1 MRYETF
7 LSLLLLTTTTHWIF
21 LQEDISY
28 PNKYKLEKLLTNVLD
43 KSSQQADLCLNGSN
57 ENTLRCSIACYNIV
71 STTKFSIFESY
82 RKSYLI
88 IIELKF
94 ILKENITNKILLVI
108 EWMI

>member
-88 IIELKF
+88 MIELKC